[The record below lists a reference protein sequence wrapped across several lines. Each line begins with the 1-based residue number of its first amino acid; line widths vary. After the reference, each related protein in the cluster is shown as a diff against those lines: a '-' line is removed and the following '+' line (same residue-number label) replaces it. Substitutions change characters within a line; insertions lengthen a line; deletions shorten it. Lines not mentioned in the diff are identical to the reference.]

1 MKMRYAL
8 VPSRS
13 VGDQKLTNGSF
24 RTLASLCLF
33 TSALGVCYPNQE
45 TLASIRGC
53 CQSNISKQMKL
64 LRELGY
70 VIDLIPQGRKRR
82 GSYKRGNRYYIPTL
96 ATDPVPS
103 WEMVRTDYPAEK
115 RKPPHVHT

>member
-13 VGDQKLTNGSF
+13 VGDQELTNGSF

-33 TSALGVCYPNQE
+33 TSQMGICYPNQQ
-45 TLASIRGC
+45 TLADIRGC
-53 CQSNISKQMKL
+53 TQSNIAKQMKQ

-82 GSYKRGNRYYIPTL
+82 GSYKRGNRYYVPTL

-103 WEMVRTDYPAEK
+103 WEEVRSDYLSEV
-115 RKPPHVHT
+115 RKPPHVHV

>member
-13 VGDQKLTNGSF
+13 VGDQELTNGSF

-33 TSALGVCYPNQE
+33 TSQMGICYPNQQ
-45 TLASIRGC
+45 TLADIRGC
-53 CQSNISKQMKL
+53 TQSNIAKQMKL
-64 LRELGY
+64 LRELNY
-70 VIDLIPQGRKRR
+70 VVDLIPQGRKRR
-82 GSYKRGNRYYIPTL
+82 DSYKRGNRYYIPTL

-103 WEMVRTDYPAEK
+103 WEMVRTDYLAET